1 MHIFHY
7 SVDPHD
13 VNKRLDIFLA
23 EQTLPL
29 TRSHIK
35 KLITTQSVTVNKHFE
50 KAAFRLKHGDE
61 IEVCV
66 PEPSEPRAEPENIP
80 LHILYEDESII
91 LVNKPSGM
99 VVHPA
104 AGNYSGTL
112 VNALL
117 YHCSFIQGVGGVHRP
132 GIVHRLDKG
141 TSGVLVVAK
150 NDLAHQN
157 LSQQFKNHSVRK
169 IYTALVHG
177 QMADDE
183 GSIDVKI
190 GRHSYDRKKMSTHT
204 KKGRFA
210 ITHWKVI
217 RRFTGF
223 SLLEVS
229 IHTGRTHQ
237 IRVHLSSAHHPII
250 GDPVY
255 GSKKSLSHIKN
266 DFLLKQCTA
275 LERPFLHATLLG
287 FEHPATH
294 RYQEFVAPLPQPLT
308 QLLTLLESETC
319 LS

>member
-117 YHCSFIQGVGGVHRP
+117 FHCSFIQGVGGVLRP

-150 NDLAHQN
+150 NDSAHQN
-157 LSQQFKNHSVRK
+157 LSRQFKNHSVRK

-177 QMADDE
+177 EMEEDE
-183 GSIDVKI
+183 GCIDIEI
-190 GRHSYDRKKMSTHT
+190 GRHTYDRKKMSTRT
-204 KKGRFA
+204 KKGRCA
-210 ITHWKVI
+210 VTHWKVI
-217 RRFTGF
+217 HRYSGF
-223 SLLEVS
+223 SLLEVT
-229 IHTGRTHQ
+229 ITTGRTHQ
-237 IRVHLSSAHHPII
+237 IRVHLSSAHHPIT
-250 GDPVY
+250 GDSVY
-255 GSKKSLSHIKN
+255 GSKKRLSHIKSA
-266 DFLLKQCTA
+266 LLRKHFSA
-275 LERPFLHATLLG
+275 LQRPFLHASLLG
-287 FEHPATH
+287 FEHPVTH
-294 RYQEFVAPLPQPLT
+294 CYQEFAASLPGTLT
-308 QLLTLLESETC
+308 HLLTLLESEEC
-319 LS
+319 L

>member
-1 MHIFHY
+1 MNTFQYI
-7 SVDPHD
+7 VDSHNA
-13 VNKRLDIFLA
+13 NKRLDTFLS
-23 EQTLPL
+23 EQHLPL

-35 KLITTQSVTVNKHFE
+35 KLIAAQSVTVNKHTE
-50 KAAFRLKHGDE
+50 KAAFRLKQGDR
-61 IEVCV
+61 VDLCV
-66 PEPSEPRAEPENIP
+66 PEPAEARVEPENIP
-80 LHILYEDESII
+80 LDVLFEDESII
-91 LVNKPSGM
+91 LVNKPAGM

-117 YHCSFIQGVGGVHRP
+117 FHCSFIQGVGGVLRP

-150 NDLAHQN
+150 NDLAHQS
-157 LSQQFKNHSVRK
+157 LSHQFKNHSVRK

-177 QMADDE
+177 QMEEDE
-183 GSIDVKI
+183 GSIEVKI

-204 KKGRFA
+204 KKGRCA
-210 ITHWKVI
+210 VTHWKVI
-217 RRFTGF
+217 RRFAGF

-237 IRVHLSSAHHPII
+237 IRVHLSSAHHPIM
-250 GDPVY
+250 GDSVY
-255 GSKKSLSHIKN
+255 GPKKGLSHIKS
-266 DFLLKQCTA
+266 DILRKQCAA
-275 LERPFLHATLLG
+275 LQRPFLHATLLG

-308 QLLTLLESETC
+308 QLVTLLETESC
-319 LS
+319 L

>member
-1 MHIFHY
+1 MHNFQYIVDFHNA
-7 SVDPHD
+7 
-13 VNKRLDIFLA
+13 NKRLDIFLS

-35 KLITTQSVTVNKHFE
+35 KLIAAQSVTVNKQKE
-50 KAAFRLKHGDE
+50 KAAFRLKKGDTV
-61 IEVCV
+61 EVCV
-66 PEPSEPRAEPENIP
+66 PEPREARAEPENIP
-80 LHILYEDESII
+80 LEVLFEDESII
-91 LVNKPSGM
+91 LVNKPAGM

-117 YHCSFIQGVGGVHRP
+117 FHCSFIQGVGGVLRP

-237 IRVHLSSAHHPII
+237 IRVHLSSAHHPIT
-250 GDPVY
+250 GDSVY
-255 GSKKSLSHIKN
+255 GSKKRLSHIQSDILRKH
-266 DFLLKQCTA
+266 FSTLQ
-275 LERPFLHATLLG
+275 RPFLHASLLG
-287 FEHPATH
+287 FEHPVTH
-294 RYQEFVAPLPQPLT
+294 CYQEFVASLPEPLT
-308 QLLTLLESETC
+308 HLLTLLESE
-319 LS
+319 